1 MNESCY
7 RLGEFVKAFWEAIG
21 DSFGGGRKRRKF
33 LLVFIGVLCKNGSVV
48 WLSLD
53 FLFCTEDDVMKAN
66 SFFSRSLAPGLVL
79 ASILLL
85 SGASA
90 FAADKIN
97 LIYTARVMSQ
107 AYPWMAQD
115 LGLFKKYDL
124 DVPVV
129 FVTPGAPSVAAI
141 LSGDSE
147 IAVIGAASITRPWV
161 QGNKDPVF
169 VGEIKSL
176 LTHSI
181 IAKPDIKRPEQLK
194 GKRIGVSRIGSNPH
208 YFAVQALRHFGI
220 DSREVSYIQAGGAPE
235 TLAALV
241 AQGIDAAVLT
251 VPTDAQALKLGYHYV
266 VYGPDLK
273 IAYAAT
279 TLITR
284 RSIIAKRG
292 PVIGRFMRAMA
303 EAAKIMH
310 TDKDLTFKILGK
322 YLRIDDR
329 TLLDASYNVE
339 IKALEPRLALKH
351 EGIQSTLDEIAPT
364 EPRAKTVK
372 PQEMIDTRYLD
383 EMEKS
388 GFFDQIWGG
397 KR

>member
-1 MNESCY
+1 M
-7 RLGEFVKAFWEAIG
+7 LKALLIK
-21 DSFGGGRKRRKF
+21 SVPV
-33 LLVFIGVLCKNGSVV
+33 LLVILVCSGEAGS
-48 WLSLD
+48 
-53 FLFCTEDDVMKAN
+53 
-66 SFFSRSLAPGLVL
+66 
-79 ASILLL
+79 
-85 SGASA
+85 
-90 FAADKIN
+90 ADKLN
-97 LIYTARVMSQ
+97 AIYTARVMSQ
-107 AYPWMAQD
+107 AYPWIAEEA
-115 LGLFKKYDL
+115 GLFKKYDL
-124 DVPVV
+124 DVPLV

-147 IAVIGAASITRPWV
+147 VAVIGAASITRPVV
-161 QGNKDPVF
+161 QGNKDPVLI
-169 VGEIKSL
+169 GGIKSI

-181 IAKPDIKRPEQLK
+181 LAKPDIKTPEQLK

-266 VYGPDLK
+266 IYGPDLR

-279 TLITR
+279 TFTTR

-310 TDKDLTFKILGK
+310 TDKDYTYKVLGK

-329 TLLDASYNVE
+329 KLLDASYNVE
-339 IKALEPRLALKH
+339 IKALEPRLALKI
-351 EGIQSTLDEIAPT
+351 EGLQSALEEIAPT
-364 EPRAKTVK
+364 DPRAKTFK
-372 PQEMIDTRYLD
+372 PQEMIDTRFLD

-388 GFFDQIWGG
+388 GFFEQLWAG
-397 KR
+397 R

>member
-1 MNESCY
+1 M
-7 RLGEFVKAFWEAIG
+7 RPIL
-21 DSFGGGRKRRKF
+21 RKRC
-33 LLVFIGVLCKNGSVV
+33 VAV
-48 WLSLD
+48 
-53 FLFCTEDDVMKAN
+53 
-66 SFFSRSLAPGLVL
+66 
-79 ASILLL
+79 LLL
-85 SGASA
+85 WIVGASFDA
-90 FAADKIN
+90 AVAVAADKLT

-107 AYPWMAQD
+107 SYPWIAQEA
-115 LGLFKKYDL
+115 GLFKKYDL
-124 DVPVV
+124 DIPLV
-129 FVTPGAPSVAAI
+129 FVTPGAPAVAAI
-141 LSGDSE
+141 LTGDSE
-147 IAVIGAASITRPWV
+147 VAIVGAASITRPFV
-161 QGNKDPVF
+161 QGNKDPAF
-169 VGEIKSL
+169 IGGIKSL

-208 YFAVQALRHFGI
+208 YFAVQALRQFGI
-220 DSREVSYIQAGGAPE
+220 ESREVSYIQAGGAPE

-266 VYGPDLK
+266 IYGPDLK

-279 TLITR
+279 TLNTR
-284 RSIIAKRG
+284 RSILAKRG
-292 PVIGRFMRAMA
+292 PVIARFMRAMA

-310 TDKDLTFKILGK
+310 TDKEYVYKILGK

-329 TLLDASYNVE
+329 NLLEASYNVE
-339 IKALEPRLALKH
+339 IKALEPRLAMKP
-351 EGIQSTLDEIAPT
+351 EGFQSTLDEIAPT
-364 EPRAKTVK
+364 DPRAKTIK

-388 GFFDQIWGG
+388 GFFEQIWAG

>member
-1 MNESCY
+1 MNE
-7 RLGEFVKAFWEAIG
+7 RLSPLTEK
-21 DSFGGGRKRRKF
+21 
-33 LLVFIGVLCKNGSVV
+33 LL
-48 WLSLD
+48 
-53 FLFCTEDDVMKAN
+53 A
-66 SFFSRSLAPGLVL
+66 
-79 ASILLL
+79 LLL
-85 SGASA
+85 IVAAQVGFKAV
-90 FAADKIN
+90 AADK
-97 LIYTARVMSQ
+97 LYTIYTARVMSQ
-107 AYPWMAQD
+107 AYPWIAEEA
-115 LGLFKKYDL
+115 GVYKKYDL
-124 DVPVV
+124 DVPIV
-129 FVTPGAPSVAAI
+129 FVTPGPPAVAAI

-147 IAVIGAASITRPWV
+147 VAVIGAASITRPIV
-161 QGNKDPVF
+161 QGNKDPVII
-169 VGEIKSL
+169 GGAKSM

-181 IAKPDIKRPEQLK
+181 IAKPDIKRPEQLR

-251 VPTDAQALKLGYHYV
+251 VPTDAQALKLGYHYLI
-266 VYGPDLK
+266 YGPDLR

-279 TLITR
+279 TLTTR

-310 TDKDLTFKILGK
+310 TDKEYTYKVLGK
-322 YLRIDDR
+322 YLRIDDKK
-329 TLLDASYNVE
+329 LLEASYNVE
-339 IKALEPRLALKH
+339 IKALEPRLAIKP
-351 EGIQSTLDEIAPT
+351 EGIQSTLDEIAPV
-364 EPRAKTVK
+364 EPRAKSVK
-372 PQEMIDTRYLD
+372 PQEMVDTRYLD

>member
-1 MNESCY
+1 MSLSKRFEEGERHEARADPGWFLSRRCY
-7 RLGEFVKAFWEAIG
+7 
-21 DSFGGGRKRRKF
+21 
-33 LLVFIGVLCKNGSVV
+33 KNGAGCFRYSGN
-48 WLSLD
+48 
-53 FLFCTEDDVMKAN
+53 FRFNTEDALMKTN
-66 SFFSRSLAPGLVL
+66 SFYSRWWVPYLVL

-85 SGASA
+85 PSSRPR
-90 FAADKIN
+90 AADKIN
-97 LIYTARVMSQ
+97 MIYTARVMSQ
-107 AYPWMAQD
+107 AYPWFAQEA
-115 LGLFKKYDL
+115 GLFKKYDL
-124 DVPVV
+124 DVPLV

-147 IAVIGAASITRPWV
+147 VAVIGAASINRPVV
-161 QGNKDPVF
+161 QGNKDPVLI
-169 VGEIKSL
+169 GGIKSL

-220 DSREVSYIQAGGAPE
+220 DSRDVSFIQAGGAPE
-235 TLAALV
+235 TLAVLV

-266 VYGPDLK
+266 VYGPDLR

-279 TLITR
+279 TVTTR

-292 PVIGRFMRAMA
+292 PVISRFMRAMA

-310 TDKDLTFKILGK
+310 TDKEYMYKVMAK
-322 YLRIDDR
+322 YLRVDDR
-329 TLLDASYNVE
+329 KLLEASYNVE
-339 IKALEPRLALKH
+339 SKALEPRLALKL
-351 EGIQSTLDEIAPT
+351 EGIQSTLDEIAPI
-364 EPRAKTVK
+364 EPRAKNVK
-372 PQEMIDTRYLD
+372 PQEMIDTRYLE

-388 GFFDQIWGG
+388 GFFEQIWAG
-397 KR
+397 KK

>member
-1 MNESCY
+1 MKKSS
-7 RLGEFVKAFWEAIG
+7 LSTFPW
-21 DSFGGGRKRRKF
+21 
-33 LLVFIGVLCKNGSVV
+33 GS
-48 WLSLD
+48 
-53 FLFCTEDDVMKAN
+53 
-66 SFFSRSLAPGLVL
+66 GL
-79 ASILLL
+79 LLL
-85 SGASA
+85 SVLLLATA
-90 FAADKIN
+90 RLLAADKLT

-107 AYPWMAQD
+107 SYPWIAHEA
-115 LGLFKKYDL
+115 GLFKKYDL
-124 DVPVV
+124 DVPLV
-129 FVTPGAPSVAAI
+129 FVTPGAPAMATI

-147 IAVIGAASITRPWV
+147 VIQQGAATMTRPFV
-161 QGNKDPVF
+161 QGNRDLVF
-169 VGEIKSL
+169 IGGIKSL

-181 IAKPDIKRPEQLK
+181 IAKPDIKRAEQLK

-208 YFAVQALRHFGI
+208 YFAVQALRQFGI
-220 DSREVSYIQAGGAPE
+220 ESREVSYIQVGGAPE

-279 TLITR
+279 TFNTR

-292 PVIGRFMRAMA
+292 PVIARFMRAMA

-310 TDKDLTFKILGK
+310 TDKEYVYKVLEK

-329 TLLDASYNVE
+329 KLLEASYDVE
-339 IKALEPRLALKH
+339 IKALEPRLAMKP
-351 EGIQSTLDEIAPT
+351 EGFQSTLDEIAPT
-364 EPRAKTVK
+364 DPRAKTIK

-388 GFFDQIWGG
+388 GFFEQLWGG
-397 KR
+397 RR

>member
-1 MNESCY
+1 M
-7 RLGEFVKAFWEAIG
+7 LKALLIK
-21 DSFGGGRKRRKF
+21 SVPV
-33 LLVFIGVLCKNGSVV
+33 LLVILVCSG
-48 WLSLD
+48 
-53 FLFCTEDDVMKAN
+53 EA
-66 SFFSRSLAPGLVL
+66 RS
-79 ASILLL
+79 
-85 SGASA
+85 
-90 FAADKIN
+90 ADKLN
-97 LIYTARVMSQ
+97 AIYTARVMSQ
-107 AYPWMAQD
+107 AYPWIAEEA
-115 LGLFKKYDL
+115 GLFKKYDL
-124 DVPVV
+124 DVPLV

-147 IAVIGAASITRPWV
+147 VAVIGAASITRPVV
-161 QGNKDPVF
+161 QGNKDPVLI
-169 VGEIKSL
+169 GGIKSI

-181 IAKPDIKRPEQLK
+181 IAKPDIKTPEQLK

-266 VYGPDLK
+266 IYGPDLR

-279 TLITR
+279 TFTTR

-310 TDKDLTFKILGK
+310 TDKDYTYKVLGK

-329 TLLDASYNVE
+329 KLLDASYNVE
-339 IKALEPRLALKH
+339 IKALEPRLALKI
-351 EGIQSTLDEIAPT
+351 EGLQSALEEIAPT
-364 EPRAKTVK
+364 DPRAKTFK
-372 PQEMIDTRYLD
+372 PQEMIDTRFLD

-388 GFFDQIWGG
+388 GFFEQLWAGR
-397 KR
+397 KS

>member
-1 MNESCY
+1 MRKSSLVTCPWGSC
-7 RLGEFVKAFWEAIG
+7 
-21 DSFGGGRKRRKF
+21 
-33 LLVFIGVLCKNGSVV
+33 LLL
-48 WLSLD
+48 L
-53 FLFCTEDDVMKAN
+53 
-66 SFFSRSLAPGLVL
+66 
-79 ASILLL
+79 SILLSPTAKL
-85 SGASA
+85 
-90 FAADKIN
+90 FAADKLN

-107 AYPWMAQD
+107 SYPWIAQEA
-115 LGLFKKYDL
+115 GLFKKYDL
-124 DVPVV
+124 DVPLV
-129 FVTPGAPSVAAI
+129 FVTPGAPAVAAI
-141 LSGDSE
+141 LTGDSE
-147 IAVIGAASITRPWV
+147 VAVIGAASITRPFV
-161 QGNKDPVF
+161 QGNKDPAF
-169 VGEIKSL
+169 IGGIKSM

-208 YFAVQALRHFGI
+208 YFAVQALRQFGI

-235 TLAALV
+235 TLATLV

-266 VYGPDLK
+266 IYGPDLK

-279 TLITR
+279 TFNAR
-284 RSIIAKRG
+284 RSILAKRG
-292 PVIGRFMRAMA
+292 PVIARFMRAMA

-310 TDKDLTFKILGK
+310 TDKEYVYKVLGK

-329 TLLDASYNVE
+329 NLLEASYNVE
-339 IKALEPRLALKH
+339 IKALEPRLAMKL

-364 EPRAKTVK
+364 DPRAKTVK

-388 GFFDQIWGG
+388 GFFEQLWGG

>member
-1 MNESCY
+1 MGKSSLRTFLWRSC
-7 RLGEFVKAFWEAIG
+7 L
-21 DSFGGGRKRRKF
+21 
-33 LLVFIGVLCKNGSVV
+33 LLVSV
-48 WLSLD
+48 
-53 FLFCTEDDVMKAN
+53 
-66 SFFSRSLAPGLVL
+66 
-79 ASILLL
+79 LLL
-85 SGASA
+85 PNARLL
-90 FAADKIN
+90 AADKLT

-107 AYPWMAQD
+107 SYPWIAHEA
-115 LGLFKKYDL
+115 GLFKKYDL
-124 DVPVV
+124 DVPLV
-129 FVTPGAPSVAAI
+129 FVTPGAPAVATI

-147 IAVIGAASITRPWV
+147 VIQQGAATLIRPFV
-161 QGNKDPVF
+161 QGNRDLVF
-169 VGEIKSL
+169 IGGIKSL

-208 YFAVQALRHFGI
+208 YFAVQALRQFGI
-220 DSREVSYIQAGGAPE
+220 EPREVSYIQAGGAPE

-266 VYGPDLK
+266 IYGPDLK

-279 TLITR
+279 TFNSR
-284 RSIIAKRG
+284 RSILSKRG
-292 PVIGRFMRAMA
+292 PVIARFMRAMA

-310 TDKDLTFKILGK
+310 TDKEYTYKVLGK

-329 TLLDASYNVE
+329 KLLEASYNVE
-339 IKALEPRLALKH
+339 IKSLEPRLAMKP
-351 EGIQSTLDEIAPT
+351 EGFQSALDEIAPT
-364 EPRAKTVK
+364 DPRAKMVK

-388 GFFDQIWGG
+388 GFFEQLWAG
-397 KR
+397 RR

>member
-1 MNESCY
+1 MSRHQTVIRWSY
-7 RLGEFVKAFWEAIG
+7 A
-21 DSFGGGRKRRKF
+21 
-33 LLVFIGVLCKNGSVV
+33 LVCSALIISVV
-48 WLSLD
+48 PL
-53 FLFCTEDDVMKAN
+53 
-66 SFFSRSLAPGLVL
+66 P
-79 ASILLL
+79 
-85 SGASA
+85 
-90 FAADKIN
+90 AADRIN
-97 LIYTARVMSQ
+97 FIYTARVMSQ
-107 AYPWMAQD
+107 SYPFIAQEA
-115 LGLFKKYDL
+115 GLFKKYAL
-124 DVPVV
+124 EVPLV
-129 FVTPGAPSVAAI
+129 FVTPGAPAVAAI

-147 IAVIGAASITRPWV
+147 VAQISAGGISRPFA

-169 VGEIKSL
+169 IGGIKSM
-176 LTHSI
+176 LTHSV
-181 IAKPDIKRPEQLK
+181 IAKTDIKRPEQLK

-220 DSREVSYIQAGGAPE
+220 DSREVSYIQTGGAPE

-241 AQGIDAAVLT
+241 AQGIDVAVLT

-266 VYGPDLK
+266 IFGPDLR
-273 IAYAAT
+273 IAYLAT
-279 TLITR
+279 GYNTR

-310 TDKDLTFKILGK
+310 TDKDFTFNVLQK
-322 YLRIDDR
+322 YLRVDDR
-329 TLLDASYNVE
+329 KLLEASYNVE
-339 IKALEPRLALKH
+339 IKALEPRLAIKL

-388 GFFDQIWGG
+388 GFFEHIWAG